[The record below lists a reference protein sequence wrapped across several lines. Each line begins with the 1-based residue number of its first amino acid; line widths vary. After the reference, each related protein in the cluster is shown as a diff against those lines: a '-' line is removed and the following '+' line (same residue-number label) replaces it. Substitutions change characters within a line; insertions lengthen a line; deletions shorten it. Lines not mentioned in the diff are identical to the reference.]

1 MSITGSLFRMVAP
14 ALVDN
19 LEAQGLFKGT
29 SRVSP
34 SLVPEMFIG
43 REGISNLG
51 EAGVI
56 GDTSAVFKTLDEAK
70 AARLLMDETDWN
82 KTYGSQGIAFDDPA
96 MQAMLEISDKNVS
109 LKKGINLST
118 LPSGDYYEFDELV
131 NAQTLTKAYPELS
144 SVKITFKDNPTRTA
158 VAGYSPTNNLIEFNR
173 KSPFWD
179 STDPVGTLLHEVQH
193 YVQQRENLTQGES
206 FSGTLKDNQTF
217 QNTLGLLQEK
227 FKATTPAVL
236 QFLKEKSNKDLGFN
250 VDNVVGALTAL
261 APSKTSMLFA
271 DAETALANGFRSKEM
286 AKKFINAV
294 NTKNADGSLKYPD
307 LSDIVFLKDMNSAA
321 YNTAAGDYMRVAGET
336 FARETD
342 KRRFL
347 TAEERAQYP
356 AMQSINEDKANRAY
370 DISTKNLTPA
380 RPEQPTTP
388 QAAMADPFQMQVPQS
403 TIPGI

>member
-14 ALVDN
+14 GLVDN
-19 LEAQGLFKGT
+19 LEAQGLFKGS
-29 SRVSP
+29 SRVAP

-51 EAGVI
+51 AAGVI
-56 GDTSAVFKTLDEAK
+56 GDTSTVLKTLDEAK
-70 AARLLMDETDWN
+70 TARLLMDETDWN

-144 SVKITFKDNPTRTA
+144 TVKVTFKDNPTRTA

-193 YVQQRENLTQGES
+193 YVQQRENFTQGES
-206 FSGTLKDNQTF
+206 FSGTLKDNQVF
-217 QNTLGLLQEK
+217 QNTLGALQEK

-236 QFLKEKSNKDLGFN
+236 QFLKEKANKDRGFN
-250 VDNVVGALTAL
+250 VDNVVEALTAL

-271 DAETALANGFRSKEM
+271 DAETALASGFRSKEM

-294 NTKNADGSLKYPD
+294 NEKKSDGSLKYPD
-307 LSDIVFLKDMNSAA
+307 LNDIVFLKDMNSAA

-347 TAEERAQYP
+347 TAEERTQYP
-356 AMQSINEDKANRAY
+356 AMRSINEDKANRAY
-370 DISTKNLTPA
+370 DITTQNLTAA
-380 RPEQPTTP
+380 RPEQPTVT

>member
-14 ALVDN
+14 GLVDN
-19 LEAQGLFKGT
+19 LEAQGLFKGI
-29 SRVSP
+29 SRTTP

-56 GDTSAVFKTLDEAK
+56 GDTSTVLKTLDEAK

-118 LPSGDYYEFDELV
+118 LSSGDYYEFDELV
-131 NAQTLTKAYPELS
+131 NAETLTKAYPELS
-144 SVKITFKDNPTRTA
+144 TVKITFKDNPTRTA

-193 YVQQRENLTQGES
+193 YVQQRENFTQGES
-206 FSGTLKDNQTF
+206 FSGTLKDSQMF
-217 QNTLGLLQEK
+217 QDSLGALQEK
-227 FKATTPAVL
+227 FKKSTPAII
-236 QFLKEKSNKDLGFN
+236 QFLKDKANKDLGFD
-250 VDNVVGALTAL
+250 VDNVVEALTSL

-271 DAETALANGFRSKEM
+271 DAELSLANGFRSKDM

-294 NTKNADGSLKYPD
+294 NTKKADGSFKYPD
-307 LSDIVFLKDMNSAA
+307 LNDMVFLKDVNSAA
-321 YNTAAGDYMRVAGET
+321 YNNAAGEYMRVAGET

-347 TAEERAQYP
+347 TAEERTQYP
-356 AMQSINEDKANRAY
+356 AMRSINEDKVNRAY
-370 DISTKNLTPA
+370 DISTQNLTTA
-380 RPEQPTTP
+380 RPEQPTAP